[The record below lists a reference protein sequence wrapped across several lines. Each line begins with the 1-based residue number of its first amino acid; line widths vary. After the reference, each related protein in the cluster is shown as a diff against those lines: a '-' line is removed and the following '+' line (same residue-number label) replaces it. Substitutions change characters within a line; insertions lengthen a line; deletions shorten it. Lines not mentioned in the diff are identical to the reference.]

1 MLAVIV
7 LSSFLGFGV
16 HTYLNRDEA
25 RYGKVD
31 VFVGGRKA
39 VQAALI
45 IYQLKGQ
52 DALVEWL
59 KSPGNVLPT
68 VYIVDDHGSEISG
81 RTAPELALRSIEEKS
96 IPEVGDH
103 VLKNYPLNA
112 VEDIENNGR
121 PYTAFAVFEHS
132 GHALPFFNPFS
143 TGIPIYVLFL
153 VALILTAFVSAI
165 LAYYYTRPL
174 RKLDGAMQA
183 FAEGKLDTRV
193 ENSIGRAD
201 AEVTALAGI
210 FDKMAGQISRL
221 INRQRRLFHDVSH
234 ELRSPLARID
244 VALDIARRDTDRV
257 GPSLD
262 RIEREVGELDRLV
275 GSLLAYARYEQGAGM
290 PLTLGSISAVTT
302 EVVEKTAFEAQ
313 KKNVSVVLEDELPS
327 KLVLPINGLRQTP
340 AGSRLTV
347 TLTATSRFVRISL
360 CDQGPGMPPEEIE
373 HAFDPFVRG
382 SHEQTGTG
390 FGLGLAIAQRAVQAH
405 FGRIEARNLP
415 TGGFEVRIDLPRTEA
430 VR

>member
-327 KLVLPINGLRQTP
+327 KLVLPINADALRS
-340 AGSRLTV
+340 AMENILRN
-347 TLTATSRFVRISL
+347 
-360 CDQGPGMPPEEIE
+360 
-373 HAFDPFVRG
+373 
-382 SHEQTGTG
+382 
-390 FGLGLAIAQRAVQAH
+390 GLAVA
-405 FGRIEARNLP
+405 LP
-415 TGGFEVRIDLPRTEA
+415 
-430 VR
+430 

>member
-1 MLAVIV
+1 M
-7 LSSFLGFGV
+7 G
-16 HTYLNRDEA
+16 
-25 RYGKVD
+25 
-31 VFVGGRKA
+31 
-39 VQAALI
+39 ALDDF
-45 IYQLKGQ
+45 KG
-52 DALVEWL
+52 
-59 KSPGNVLPT
+59 
-68 VYIVDDHGSEISG
+68 
-81 RTAPELALRSIEEKS
+81 SIEEKS

-112 VEDIENNGR
+112 VEDIEINGR

-290 PLTLGSISAVTT
+290 PLTPGSISAVTT

-327 KLVLPINGLRQTP
+327 KLVLPINADALRSAMENILRNGLRQTP

>member
-1 MLAVIV
+1 M
-7 LSSFLGFGV
+7 
-16 HTYLNRDEA
+16 
-25 RYGKVD
+25 
-31 VFVGGRKA
+31 
-39 VQAALI
+39 
-45 IYQLKGQ
+45 
-52 DALVEWL
+52 
-59 KSPGNVLPT
+59 
-68 VYIVDDHGSEISG
+68 
-81 RTAPELALRSIEEKS
+81 
-96 IPEVGDH
+96 
-103 VLKNYPLNA
+103 
-112 VEDIENNGR
+112 
-121 PYTAFAVFEHS
+121 
-132 GHALPFFNPFS
+132 
-143 TGIPIYVLFL
+143 

-290 PLTLGSISAVTT
+290 PLTPGSISAVTT
-302 EVVEKTAFEAQ
+302 EVEEKTAFEAQ
-313 KKNVSVVLEDELPS
+313 NKDVSVVLEDEVPS
-327 KLVLPINGLRQTP
+327 K
-340 AGSRLTV
+340 
-347 TLTATSRFVRISL
+347 
-360 CDQGPGMPPEEIE
+360 
-373 HAFDPFVRG
+373 
-382 SHEQTGTG
+382 
-390 FGLGLAIAQRAVQAH
+390 
-405 FGRIEARNLP
+405 
-415 TGGFEVRIDLPRTEA
+415 
-430 VR
+430 

>member
-1 MLAVIV
+1 MIISSAFGWFAGIRGINSFFWRLFAGLLAVIV

-39 VQAALI
+39 ALI

-68 VYIVDDHGSEISG
+68 VYIVDGHGSEI
-81 RTAPELALRSIEEKS
+81 
-96 IPEVGDH
+96 
-103 VLKNYPLNA
+103 
-112 VEDIENNGR
+112 NGR

-132 GHALPFFNPFS
+132 NHDLPFFNPFG

-174 RKLDGAMQA
+174 RKLDGAMRA

-201 AEVTALAGI
+201 AEVAALAGI

-244 VALDIARRDTDRV
+244 VALDIARRDADRV

-262 RIEREVGELDRLV
+262 RIEREVDELDRLV

-290 PLTLGSISAVTT
+290 PLTPGSISAVTA
-302 EVVEKTAFEAQ
+302 EVVENTAFEAQ

-327 KLVLPINGLRQTP
+327 KFVLPINADALRSAMENILRNGLRQTP
-340 AGSRLTV
+340 AGSRLSV

>member
-1 MLAVIV
+1 MIISSAFGWFAGIRGINSFFWRLFAGLLAVIV

-16 HTYLNRDEA
+16 HTYLNRDES

-81 RTAPELALRSIEEKS
+81 RTAPELALRSIEENS
-96 IPEVGDH
+96 IPEVEDH

-112 VEDIENNGR
+112 VEDIEINGR

-132 GHALPFFNPFS
+132 NHDLPFFNPFG

-174 RKLDGAMQA
+174 RKLDGAMRA

-201 AEVTALAGI
+201 AEVAALAGI

-244 VALDIARRDTDRV
+244 VALDIAPPRCRQSR
-257 GPSLD
+257 SL
-262 RIEREVGELDRLV
+262 
-275 GSLLAYARYEQGAGM
+275 A
-290 PLTLGSISAVTT
+290 
-302 EVVEKTAFEAQ
+302 
-313 KKNVSVVLEDELPS
+313 
-327 KLVLPINGLRQTP
+327 
-340 AGSRLTV
+340 
-347 TLTATSRFVRISL
+347 
-360 CDQGPGMPPEEIE
+360 
-373 HAFDPFVRG
+373 
-382 SHEQTGTG
+382 
-390 FGLGLAIAQRAVQAH
+390 
-405 FGRIEARNLP
+405 
-415 TGGFEVRIDLPRTEA
+415 
-430 VR
+430 